1 MSERME
7 WKIKRI
13 QRNIKQIDVATH
25 LKCSSTLISLYE
37 NNKGEMSPEFI
48 ARYKQFIE
56 SNNYN
61 Q

>member
-13 QRNIKQIDVATH
+13 QRNIKQLDVAAH

-48 ARYKQFIE
+48 ARYQQFIE